1 MSNESVRFQ
10 AGQSF
15 GTFEELKAQLEFRAA
30 SKREDFSKPMEERIT
45 YFDIAGNE
53 IGSVLAG
60 TEYKYNG
67 GGILPPKKEDIKNDG
82 MIEIGDATYFIPVI
96 RDGKGGQVNKIVY
109 NYKIIAFDKDGDGLI
124 GEDELIINNTNNQ

>member
-1 MSNESVRFQ
+1 MSESVRFQ

-15 GTFEELKAQLEFRAA
+15 RTFEELKMQLEARAA

-60 TEYKYNG
+60 TEYKYSG
-67 GGILPPKKEDIKNDG
+67 GGIVPPKKEDVKNNG
-82 MIEIGDATYFIPVI
+82 MIEIGKTTYYIPVI

-109 NYKIIAFDKDGDGLI
+109 NYKTIAIDKDGDGLI